1 MIFFINMKQSAT
13 AFLVVTL
20 ILAGP
25 WAMGSERVYA
35 QNRDGQKRPPHSL
48 RAGVWALQFGVDDDA
63 ANDSFLG
70 STLSG
75 KRHTSAAR
83 AWEFGLTLD
92 ASARTGGEEDGPE
105 DRNQET
111 VALTA
116 HYLAYPLLGSQDLET
131 VQLFV
136 GAGPRFSFRRE
147 STGGGFQTSTN
158 WGIGLSGTIGAEWFI
173 HRRVSLVGAYDSA
186 FVYRRQHSET
196 DAAPD
201 TEDSSA
207 NLYSLDAG
215 GVHFGVSV
223 YF

>member
-1 MIFFINMKQSAT
+1 MRQSVT
-13 AFLVVTL
+13 VFLVAMS

-25 WAMGSERVYA
+25 WAVGSERVYA
-35 QNRDGQKRPPHSL
+35 QDRDGQGRPAHSL
-48 RAGVWALQFGVDDDA
+48 NAGVWALQFGVGDDA
-63 ANDSFLG
+63 EIDSFLG

-92 ASARTGGEEDGPE
+92 ASARTGGEEGGPE
-105 DRNQET
+105 DRNQEA

-136 GAGPRFSFRRE
+136 GAGPRFSVRRE
-147 STGGGFQTSTN
+147 STGGGFQTSTD

-186 FVYRRQHSET
+186 LMYRRQHSGT
-196 DAAPD
+196 DSAPGAG
-201 TEDSSA
+201 DSSA